1 MTRGKTF
8 KKTGTGLI
16 GDGIRKHGYKGFMD
30 GLDGSLEMMVKAK
43 EKGEYRCVLKRIACT

>member
-8 KKTGTGLI
+8 LKTGTGLI